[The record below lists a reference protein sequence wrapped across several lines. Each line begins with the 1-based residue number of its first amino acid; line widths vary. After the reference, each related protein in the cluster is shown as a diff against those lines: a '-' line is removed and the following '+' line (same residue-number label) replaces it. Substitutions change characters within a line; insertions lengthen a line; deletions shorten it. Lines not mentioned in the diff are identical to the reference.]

1 MTSDSSMTNSDFAT
15 EELATKYNSQNHLPV
30 SAMIDL
36 SRYPVSNLSDADSLA
51 FADQCRQ
58 QYQQTGLCMLPGFI
72 KPDALTVLS
81 MQASSFSDKA
91 YFCKSSHNAYLDDGD
106 NGADNTDVA
115 NRQEQTFVGSVAYD
129 HIPEDSRLKQLY
141 LWDPLKDFIGHV
153 LGKTSFYRFADPFGA
168 CSINVFVEGGEHGW
182 HFDES
187 EYTVTLMLQA
197 PDVGG
202 AFEYVPQ
209 IRGHADEKEIVG
221 RILDGDREGVVDL
234 PFTAGTLLI
243 FGGNQTLH
251 RVTRVSGERAR
262 LVPVLCYAE
271 EPNLVNSESV
281 RKLWSVQYC
290 LYRPRQ
296 SGRILR

>member
-1 MTSDSSMTNSDFAT
+1 MRDSNSGSSESAQSVVT
-15 EELATKYNSQNHLPV
+15 RRGEPV

-36 SRYPVSNLSDADSLA
+36 SRYPISNLSDAASVT

-58 QYQQTGLCMLPGFI
+58 QYEQTGLCMLPDFI
-72 KPDALTVLS
+72 VPDALALLS
-81 MQASSFSDKA
+81 AEAESFSDRA
-91 YFCKSSHNAYLDDGD
+91 YFCKSTHNAYLNDGD
-106 NGADNTDVA
+106 SSADKSDAA

-129 HIPEDSRLKQLY
+129 HIPDRSLLKQLY
-141 LWDPLKDFIGHV
+141 QWDPLKDFIGHV
-153 LGKTSFYRFADPFGA
+153 LGKASFYRFADPFGA

-209 IRGHADEKEIVG
+209 IRGRTDEKEIVG
-221 RILDGDREGVVDL
+221 RILDGDRTGVVDL

-251 RVTRVSGERAR
+251 RVTRVSGSRAR

-271 EPNLVNSESV
+271 EPDLVNSESV
-281 RKLWSVQYC
+281 RELFWG
-290 LYRPRQ
+290 R
-296 SGRILR
+296 SGAQNPGG